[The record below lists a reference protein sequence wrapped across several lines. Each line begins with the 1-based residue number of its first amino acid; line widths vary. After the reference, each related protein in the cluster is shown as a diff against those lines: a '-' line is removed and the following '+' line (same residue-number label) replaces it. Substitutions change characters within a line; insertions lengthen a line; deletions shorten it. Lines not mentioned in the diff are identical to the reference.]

1 MNIHLKTRQHGIALI
16 AVLWVT
22 AFLTIIASTVA
33 YQSRSSLQMTKNR
46 IDALKVKQAAE
57 GAILLTVA
65 DLVNAPE
72 SLGRFRRGILAQ
84 YVVDKIEVEVSL
96 FDESG
101 KIDLNT
107 APAPILQALM
117 QESGADEK
125 VSVQIADAIIDWRD
139 SDGDARANG
148 AEDSQYY
155 AAGLQYGSK
164 DEFFQRK
171 EELSLVYGVTSQIY
185 NALSPHVTVY
195 TQDFG
200 VNLSVASPLVRRA
213 VNNASQLED
222 ESSIAQEDDILA
234 DAEEFSSLSG
244 GYIYTVEAKA
254 KNSNGVYKQYSA
266 VVRLD
271 RGNTYEPFTILNWT
285 QI

>member
-1 MNIHLKTRQHGIALI
+1 MNMQFKTRQHGIALI

-33 YQSRSSLQMTKNR
+33 FQSRSSLQMTKNR
-46 IDALKVKQAAE
+46 IDTLKVKQAAE

-65 DLVNAPE
+65 DLVNASE
-72 SLGRFRRGILAQ
+72 SLGGFTRGTYGQ
-84 YVVDKIEVEVSL
+84 HVVDEIAVEISL

-107 APAPILQALM
+107 APAPILRALM
-117 QESGADEK
+117 LEIGADEEASER
-125 VSVQIADAIIDWRD
+125 VADAIIDWRD
-139 SDGDARANG
+139 ADEDARING

-155 AAGLQYGSK
+155 AAGLSYGSK
-164 DEFFQRK
+164 DDFFQRK
-171 EELSLVYGVTSQIY
+171 EELNLVYGVTPELY

-200 VNLSVASPLVRRA
+200 VNLSAASPLVRRA
-213 VNNASQLED
+213 VNNASELED
-222 ESSIAQEDDILA
+222 ESSVTEEDDFLV

-244 GYIYTVEAKA
+244 GYIYTVEARA

-266 VVRLD
+266 IVRLD

>member
-1 MNIHLKTRQHGIALI
+1 MNTSLKTRQRGIALI

-46 IDALKVKQAAE
+46 IDTLKVKQAAE
-57 GAILLTVA
+57 GVILLTVA

-72 SLGRFRRGILAQ
+72 SLGNFKRGRFGQ
-84 YVVDKIEVEVSL
+84 HVVDKIEVQISL

-117 QESGADEK
+117 IESGADEELSK
-125 VSVQIADAIIDWRD
+125 QIADAIIDWRD
-139 SDGDARANG
+139 ADEDTRING
-148 AEDSQYY
+148 AEDPQYY
-155 AAGLQYGSK
+155 AAGLRYGSK

-171 EELSLVYGVTSQIY
+171 EELSLVYGVTPQIY
-185 NALSPHVTVY
+185 DALSPHVTVHS
-195 TQDFG
+195 QDFG
-200 VNLSVASPLVRRA
+200 VNLAAASPLVRRA
-213 VNNASQLED
+213 VNNASQLEN
-222 ESSIAQEDDILA
+222 ESSITEEDDFLA

-244 GYIYTVEAKA
+244 GYIYTVEASA

-266 VVRLD
+266 VIRLD
-271 RGNTYEPFTILNWT
+271 RGNTYEPFTILNWK

>member
-1 MNIHLKTRQHGIALI
+1 MSIHLKTRQRGIALI

-46 IDALKVKQAAE
+46 IDTLKVKQAVE
-57 GAILLTVA
+57 GAILITIA

-72 SLGRFRRGILAQ
+72 SLRGFKRGRFGQ
-84 YVVDKIEVEVSL
+84 YVVDKIEVEISL

-107 APAPILQALM
+107 APAPILQALLL
-117 QESGADEK
+117 EVGAGEEF
-125 VSVQIADAIIDWRD
+125 SAQIADAIIDWRD
-139 SDGDARANG
+139 SDEDARANG
-148 AEDSQYY
+148 AEDAQYF
-155 AAGLQYGSK
+155 AAGLRYGSK
-164 DEFFQRK
+164 DDFFQRK
-171 EELSLVYGVTSQIY
+171 EELNLVYGVTPQLY
-185 NALSPHVTVY
+185 AALNPHVTVH

-200 VNLSVASPLVRRA
+200 VNLSAASPLVRRA
-213 VNNASQLED
+213 VNNASQLEE
-222 ESSIAQEDDILA
+222 ESSITEEDDFLA
-234 DAEEFSSLSG
+234 DAEDFSSLSG
-244 GYIYTVEAKA
+244 GYIYTVEARA

-266 VVRLD
+266 IVRLD

>member
-1 MNIHLKTRQHGIALI
+1 MNIHSKTRQHGIALI

-46 IDALKVKQAAE
+46 IDTLKVKQAAE
-57 GAILLTVA
+57 GAMLITIA

-72 SLGRFRRGILAQ
+72 SLGGFKRGRFGQ
-84 YVVDKIEVEVSL
+84 YVVDKIEVEISL

-107 APAPILQALM
+107 APAQVLQALLL
-117 QESGADEK
+117 EIGLDEK
-125 VSVQIADAIIDWRD
+125 SSVRVANAIIDWRD
-139 SDGDARANG
+139 QDDTVREGG
-148 AEDSQYY
+148 AEDAQYY
-155 AAGLQYGSK
+155 AAGLTYGSR
-164 DEFFQRK
+164 DEFFRRK
-171 EELSLVYGVTSQIY
+171 EELTLVYGVTPQIY
-185 NALSPHVTVY
+185 TALSPHVTVH

-200 VNLSVASPLVRRA
+200 VNLSAASPLVRRA

-222 ESSIAQEDDILA
+222 ESSITEEDDFLA

-244 GYIYTVEAKA
+244 GYIYTIEARA
-254 KNSNGVYKQYSA
+254 KSRNGAYKQYSA
-266 VVRLD
+266 TFRLD
-271 RGNTYEPFTILNWT
+271 RGNTYEPFTILNWAKL
-285 QI
+285 

>member
-1 MNIHLKTRQHGIALI
+1 MRTNKYNRQRGIALI

-46 IDALKVKQAAE
+46 IDALKVRQAAE
-57 GAILLTVA
+57 GAILVTAA

-72 SLGRFRRGILAQ
+72 SLGNFRGGTYGRFE
-84 YVVDKIEVEVSL
+84 VDKINVEISL

-107 APAPILQALM
+107 APVQILRALLL
-117 QESGADEK
+117 EIGLDEK
-125 VSVQIADAIIDWRD
+125 SSVRVANAIIDWRD
-139 SDGDARANG
+139 EDDSVREGG
-148 AEDSQYY
+148 AEDAQYY
-155 AAGLQYGSK
+155 AAGLQYGSR
-164 DEFFQRK
+164 DGFFRRK
-171 EELSLVYGVTSQIY
+171 EELTLVYGVTPQIY
-185 NALSPHVTVY
+185 AAISPHVTVY

-200 VNLSVASPLVRRA
+200 VNLALASPLVQRA
-213 VNNASQLED
+213 VSNASGLE
-222 ESSIAQEDDILA
+222 ESSINEEDDFFA

-244 GYIYTVEAKA
+244 GYIYTIEARA
-254 KNSNGVYKQYSA
+254 KNSNGVTKRYSA
-266 VVRLD
+266 IIRLD
-271 RGNTYEPFTILNWT
+271 RGNTYEPFTILKWT